1 LGIIF
6 SLLIKNKGSK
16 YIKTLIL
23 KKKNG
28 NKEEFGK
35 KDTSVKS
42 SDKFSVDNSQDREK
56 NGKGTM
62 TKSTKMNNNE
72 EAGQDQKNPERKIE
86 IGDDPN
92 ETERK
97 IPRMR

>member
-1 LGIIF
+1 M
-6 SLLIKNKGSK
+6 N
-16 YIKTLIL
+16 
-23 KKKNG
+23 KKNG

-35 KDTSVKS
+35 KDASVKS
-42 SDKFSVDNSQDREK
+42 SDKYSGDNSQDRKK

-72 EAGQDQKNPERKIE
+72 EAGQEQKNPERKIE
-86 IGDDPN
+86 IDDDPN

-97 IPRMR
+97 IPRM